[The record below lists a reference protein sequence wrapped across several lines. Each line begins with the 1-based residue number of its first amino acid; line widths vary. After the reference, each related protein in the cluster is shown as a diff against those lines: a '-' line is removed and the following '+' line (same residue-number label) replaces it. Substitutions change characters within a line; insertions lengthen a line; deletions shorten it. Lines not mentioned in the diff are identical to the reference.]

1 MKKNIFTRILAIAL
15 VAMSIMAIAIPAMA
29 ASSTKYGLCPTDE
42 FIYVRSAAKKQ
53 GDLYHLH
60 NGEPVTATGT
70 TKNGYSQI
78 SSPVNGWVLSTC
90 LTTSPAWKNRYGSKT
105 MNLESYA
112 HMLAFQVD
120 LNEIPGINIS
130 EDGTW
135 GPETEAAV
143 RTFQQMAGITVD
155 GIAGTQTKYRLY
167 NRTH

>member
-1 MKKNIFTRILAIAL
+1 
-15 VAMSIMAIAIPAMA
+15 
-29 ASSTKYGLCPTDE
+29 
-42 FIYVRSAAKKQ
+42 
-53 GDLYHLH
+53 
-60 NGEPVTATGT
+60 
-70 TKNGYSQI
+70 
-78 SSPVNGWVLSTC
+78 
-90 LTTSPAWKNRYGSKT
+90 

-143 RTFQQMAGITVD
+143 RTFQQMVGITVD